1 MARKI
6 LQSENKIRNAVL
18 LLDGFPLQGRF
29 LYVRGDGMNILE
41 ELWYGN
47 IYPNEQSIKKD
58 SEYAEA
64 LRKVAGEKETL
75 LPNLSPELQKGIEKL
90 LDVQM
95 EAAVIAERDAFVMGF
110 RLAVQILVDGLT
122 DPPITS
128 P

>member
-1 MARKI
+1 M
-6 LQSENKIRNAVL
+6 
-18 LLDGFPLQGRF
+18 QG
-29 LYVRGDGMNILE
+29 GDGLSILE

-64 LRKVAGEKETL
+64 LRKVVEEKDSL
-75 LPNLSPELQKGIEKL
+75 LPSLAPELQRGIEKL

-110 RLAVQILVDGLT
+110 HLAVQILVDGLT
-122 DPPITS
+122 DPPITH